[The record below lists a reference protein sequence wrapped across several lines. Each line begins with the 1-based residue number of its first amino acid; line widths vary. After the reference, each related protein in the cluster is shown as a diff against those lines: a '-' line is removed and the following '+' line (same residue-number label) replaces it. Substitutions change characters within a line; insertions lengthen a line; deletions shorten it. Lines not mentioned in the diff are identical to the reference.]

1 MIATRSVTVPSPS
14 WGGLGRVVPIM
25 TSLTN
30 QESRSVKIFLLFLLV
45 SFVIGVTKPAITL
58 QQQRWLLGALVV
70 VMGLSYF
77 FFDQLI

>member
-1 MIATRSVTVPSPS
+1 MK
-14 WGGLGRVVPIM
+14 L
-25 TSLTN
+25 
-30 QESRSVKIFLLFLLV
+30 FLLFLLV

-58 QQQRWLLGALVV
+58 QQQRWLLGVMVV